1 MKMQIHNLI
10 QGSKEWHAYR
20 AQHFNASDAP
30 AMLGVSPYKTRN
42 QLLHELHTGMA
53 PEVDPGLQRLFDAGH
68 AAEAAARPLAEEI
81 IGDDLYPVTGSLGE
95 LSASFDGLTMDGRI
109 AFEHKL
115 LNVDLAESLARG
127 VIPDSYHPQM
137 EQQLLVSGAEKVL
150 FMATSADRTAME
162 HAWYTSNP
170 ELRAKIIAGWEQ
182 FAKDLVA
189 YVPPV
194 VSVDVV
200 GHTPETLPA
209 LHIEVSGMVTASNLE
224 QYKDHALTVFK
235 SINRELTTDQH
246 FADAE
251 KAVKWC
257 ADVESRLVAAKEHA
271 LSQTASIDQLFKAID
286 DISAEARRTR
296 LELDKLVKARKDE
309 LRTSIVTDAAKA
321 LLEHVAGLNVRIGKP
336 YMPVVNADFAGSIKG
351 KKSLD
356 SMRGAVDTVLAN
368 AKIEANGIAN
378 RIDTNLI
385 YLNDVNAPMALLPD
399 LAVICLKAP
408 DDFALLVK
416 SRIGEEAKRAEAQAE
431 AARAAIREE
440 ERIKAQANVAAEA
453 AKVERIVT
461 APDVSESS
469 LVSMKPGPMVLMEKV
484 ERVIS
489 ATRTALNE
497 HLDTLND
504 DELERVL
511 RFCQSR
517 YPLQAKAA

>member
-1 MKMQIHNLI
+1 MKIQNLI
-10 QGSKEWHAYR
+10 QGSPEWHAYR

-53 PEVDPGLQRLFDAGH
+53 PEVDQGLQRLFDAGH

-81 IGDDLYPVTGSLGE
+81 IGEDLYPVTGSLGE

-109 AFEHKL
+109 VFENKL
-115 LNVDLAESLARG
+115 MNVDLAESLANG
-127 VIPDSYHPQM
+127 IIPDSYHPQM

-162 HAWYTSNP
+162 HAWYTGNP
-170 ELRAKIIAGWEQ
+170 ELRAKIVAGWEQ
-182 FAKDLVA
+182 FAKDLATYVA
-189 YVPPV
+189 PKV
-194 VSVDVV
+194 VAEVV

-209 LHIEVSGMVTASNLE
+209 LHIEVNGMVMASNLVQFKE
-224 QYKDHALTVFK
+224 HALEVFG

-271 LSQTASIDQLFKAID
+271 LSQTASIDALFKAID

-296 LELDKLVKARKDE
+296 LELDKLVKARKEE
-309 LRTSIVTDAAKA
+309 LRANIVTDASATLRAHIDA
-321 LLEHVAGLNVRIGKP
+321 LNTRIGKP
-336 YMPVVNADFAGSIKG
+336 FMPAVQADFAGAIKG

-356 SMRGAVDTVLAN
+356 SMRSAVDTALAN
-368 AKIEANGIAN
+368 AKIEANAIAN

-385 YLNDVNAPMALLPD
+385 HLIEVTGAPLALFPD
-399 LAVICLKAP
+399 LSTVCLKAA

-416 SRIGEEAKRAEAQAE
+416 SRMDEESRRVEAQAE

-440 ERIKAQANVAAEA
+440 ERIKAQDQVAVKVSHITLPDFSDA
-453 AKVERIVT
+453 A
-461 APDVSESS
+461 
-469 LVSMKPGPMVLMEKV
+469 MVKE
-484 ERVIS
+484 EPATS

>member
-1 MKMQIHNLI
+1 MKMTIHTLV
-10 QGSKEWHAYR
+10 QGSPEWHAYR

-42 QLLHELHTGMA
+42 QLLHELHTGIT
-53 PEVDPGLQRLFDAGH
+53 PEVDPAMQRLFDTGH

-81 IGDDLYPVTGSLGE
+81 IGEDLYPVVGSLGE
-95 LSASFDGLTMDGRI
+95 LSASYDGLTMDGRI
-109 AFEHKL
+109 VFEHKL
-115 LNVDLAESLARG
+115 MNLDLAQSLANG
-127 VIPDSYHPQM
+127 IIPDSYHPQM
-137 EQQLLVSGAEKVL
+137 EQQLLVSGAAKVL

-162 HAWYTSNP
+162 HVWYTSNP

-182 FAKDLVA
+182 FAKDLSTYVA
-189 YVPPV
+189 PAVM
-194 VSVDVV
+194 VDVV
-200 GHTPETLPA
+200 GHTPDTLPA
-209 LHIEVSGMVTASNLE
+209 LHIEVAGMVTASNLA
-224 QYKDHALTVFK
+224 QYKEHALAVFG

-296 LELDKLVKARKDE
+296 LELDKLVKARKEE
-309 LRTSIVTDAAKA
+309 LRTSIVTDGVNA
-321 LLEHVAGLNVRIGKP
+321 LRAHVAELNVRIGKP

-356 SMRGAVDTVLAN
+356 SMRSAVDTVLAN
-368 AKIEANGIAN
+368 GKIEANAIADK
-378 RIDTNLI
+378 ICTNLR
-385 YLNDVNAPMALLPD
+385 YVLDTSPVPLSLLPD
-399 LAVICLKAP
+399 LQLICLKAP
-408 DDFALLVK
+408 DDFVLLVK
-416 SRIGEEAKRAEAQAE
+416 SRIDEEAKRVADMVEKE
-431 AARAAIREE
+431 RAAIQEQ
-440 ERIKAQANVAAEA
+440 ERIKAQAQVAAEA
-453 AKVERIVT
+453 AKVARIVAAPDIAESELQNMRPCPVIGPVERIT
-461 APDVSESS
+461 
-469 LVSMKPGPMVLMEKV
+469 
-484 ERVIS
+484 S
-489 ATRTALNE
+489 AMRKALNE
-497 HLDTLND
+497 HLDALSD

>member
-1 MKMQIHNLI
+1 MIIHNI
-10 QGSKEWHAYR
+10 QQGTPEWHAYR
-20 AQHFNASDAP
+20 AEHFNASDAP
-30 AMLGVSPYKTRN
+30 AMLGCSPYKTRN
-42 QLLHELHTGMA
+42 QLLHELHTGMT
-53 PEVDPGLQRLFDAGH
+53 PEVEPGLQRLFDAGH
-68 AAEAAARPLAEEI
+68 AAEAAARPIAEEI
-81 IGDDLYPVTGSLGE
+81 IGEELFPITASDGL

-296 LELDKLVKARKDE
+296 LELDKLVKARKEE
-309 LRTSIVTDAAKA
+309 LRTSIVIDAAKA

-356 SMRGAVDTVLAN
+356 SMRSAVDTVLAN
-368 AKIEANGIAN
+368 AKIEANGISE

-385 YLNDVNAPMALLPD
+385 HLSEVNASMALVPD
-399 LAVICLKAP
+399 LALICLKAP

-416 SRIGEEAKRAEAQAE
+416 SRMDEEAKRVDAQAE

-440 ERIKAQANVAAEA
+440 ERIKAQAIAAEV
-453 AKVERIVT
+453 AKVARIIT

-469 LVSMKPGPMVLMEKV
+469 PVISPMVIFKQE
-484 ERVIS
+484 EQPVIS
-489 ATRTALNE
+489 ATRTALNH
-497 HLDTLND
+497 HLDTLSD